1 MDFGEC
7 GAWQRAGVGGRT
19 PADDANTTHPWPPS
33 PVYKTSLESLETS
46 DSNPY
51 IYYNMKLQAI
61 IKSGMSEVAE
71 ETVWGP
77 TPGVPKWE
85 QARPMQVNAHRV
97 SSPPGTDSARPL
109 TVKKFVTHTTCQDS
123 LGLQEHE
130 TYLIMGQ
137 ISDLWRVK
145 SECVAR
151 GGVAPAAVGTQAWAP
166 FPTPGQ
172 SLVSKFLLH
181 LSTAVLG
188 FRAALNE
195 GVGCVL

>member
-1 MDFGEC
+1 MS
-7 GAWQRAGVGGRT
+7 GVSGGGGGGRT
-19 PADDANTTHPWPPS
+19 SSEDANTTHPWPPS
-33 PVYKTSLESLETS
+33 PVYKTSLESVETS

-77 TPGVPKWE
+77 TPGAPKWG
-85 QARPMQVNAHRV
+85 QARRMQVNTHWV

-145 SECVAR
+145 SECVAGR
-151 GGVAPAAVGTQAWAP
+151 APATLGTQAWAP